1 MADTVV
7 ALVVVKVL
15 LLLLIWVDLKHQE
28 AWDPFLI
35 PGPFDQMEE
44 VMLVVH
50 EISPIIDI
58 QTLDT
63 DLQCMEDFFLDLH
76 IDEAN
81 MVTIEATPP
90 ATTTTTTTTTTTAT
104 MIMIHTSIESKTVVN

>member
-1 MADTVV
+1 
-7 ALVVVKVL
+7 
-15 LLLLIWVDLKHQE
+15 
-28 AWDPFLI
+28 
-35 PGPFDQMEE
+35 
-44 VMLVVH
+44 MLVVH
-50 EISPIIDI
+50 VSPIIDI
-58 QTLDT
+58 QTMDT

-90 ATTTTTTTTTTTAT
+90 ATTTTTTAT

>member
-1 MADTVV
+1 MVADTVV
-7 ALVVVKVL
+7 ALVVVVKVV

-35 PGPFDQMEE
+35 PGPFDQVEE

-50 EISPIIDI
+50 VVPTISPIIDI
-58 QTLDT
+58 QTMDT

-81 MVTIEATPP
+81 MLTIETTPP
-90 ATTTTTTTTTTTAT
+90 ATTTAT